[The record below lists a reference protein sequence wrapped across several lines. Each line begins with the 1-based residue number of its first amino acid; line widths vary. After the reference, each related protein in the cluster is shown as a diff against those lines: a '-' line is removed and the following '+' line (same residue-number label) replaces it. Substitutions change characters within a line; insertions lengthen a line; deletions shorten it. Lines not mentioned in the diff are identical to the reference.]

1 MENKTLVQLNLTE
14 TQNAAVKRL
23 QSLHKRLGVPLMS
36 KASIIEEFMLTGG
49 MPKLRKEIDR
59 MAVIVKQIEEAKAQV

>member
-1 MENKTLVQLNLTE
+1 
-14 TQNAAVKRL
+14 
-23 QSLHKRLGVPLMS
+23 MS